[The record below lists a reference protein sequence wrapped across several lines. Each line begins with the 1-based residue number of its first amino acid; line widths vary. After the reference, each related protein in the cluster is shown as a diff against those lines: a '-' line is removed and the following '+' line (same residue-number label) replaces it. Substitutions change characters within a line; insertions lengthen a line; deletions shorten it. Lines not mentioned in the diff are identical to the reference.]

1 MLTTTAQPASNQQ
14 SSTSNNNNNNSRLQ
28 FNRLATERKT
38 VHVMNANINKDI
50 TKRDRQILA
59 SYNNQG
65 GMNPHQQA
73 ANGTNLTNALNY
85 PNQHYL
91 NSAAGGGGG
100 GSGMGHHQNTL
111 DYNMTTGR
119 SHTNAGSFL
128 QKLSSKFSRRYLCV
142 IYIIY

>member
-1 MLTTTAQPASNQQ
+1 
-14 SSTSNNNNNNSRLQ
+14 
-28 FNRLATERKT
+28 
-38 VHVMNANINKDI
+38 MNANINKDI

-65 GMNPHQQA
+65 GMNQQQQG
-73 ANGTNLTNALNY
+73 ANGAGTNLTNALNY

-91 NSAAGGGGG
+91 NSAVGGG
-100 GSGMGHHQNTL
+100 GSGMGHQNTL

-128 QKLSSKFSRRYLCV
+128 QKLSSKFSRRYLCAFF
-142 IYIIY
+142 